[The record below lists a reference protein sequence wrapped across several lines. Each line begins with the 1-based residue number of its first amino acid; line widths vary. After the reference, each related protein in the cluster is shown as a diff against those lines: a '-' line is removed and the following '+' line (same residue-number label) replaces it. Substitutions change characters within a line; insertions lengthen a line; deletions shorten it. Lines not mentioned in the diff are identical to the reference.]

1 MDANTAQLGI
11 SIERGS
17 EPIAGK
23 VRQPDGTSAPFHGY
37 VQLIAVIERVHVGE
51 QADNGRPGKPNE

>member
-23 VRQPDGTSAPFHGY
+23 VRRPDGTSAPFHGY
-37 VQLIAVIERVHVGE
+37 VQLIAVIERVHLGK
-51 QADNGRPGKPNE
+51 QADDVTPGKPHA